1 MSEWVNKMGNS
12 MKKFLIPWISM
23 SRELPLSLC
32 AIKIM
37 PTIVRYFLISTGT
50 GITSFYEISEISLE
64 RRKKKHW
71 IYALEEICGGG
82 RNQTEMYNV
91 HFCCSWRS
99 EIYKAHYI
107 YFFRNR
113 GIPGFCIMMKYIYRG
128 SEMYKT
134 GGLYPNVSKKRLVQM
149 SKRI

>member
-1 MSEWVNKMGNS
+1 MGNS

-50 GITSFYEISEISLE
+50 GITSFYEISQISLE

-82 RNQTEMYNV
+82 RGIKLRCTMYTFAA
-91 HFCCSWRS
+91 HGEARYTRHTTYIFF
-99 EIYKAHYI
+99 EIGVFPA
-107 YFFRNR
+107 
-113 GIPGFCIMMKYIYRG
+113 
-128 SEMYKT
+128 SA
-134 GGLYPNVSKKRLVQM
+134 S
-149 SKRI
+149 

>member
-1 MSEWVNKMGNS
+1 MMGNS

-107 YFFRNR
+107 Y
-113 GIPGFCIMMKYIYRG
+113 RG

-134 GGLYPNVSKKRLVQM
+134 GGLYPNVSKKRLVRM